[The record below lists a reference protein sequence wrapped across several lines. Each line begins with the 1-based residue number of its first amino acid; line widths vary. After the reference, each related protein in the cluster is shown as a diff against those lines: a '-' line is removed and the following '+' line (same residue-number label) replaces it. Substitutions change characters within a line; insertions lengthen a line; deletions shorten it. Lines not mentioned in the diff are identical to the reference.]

1 MRLPVQTYEY
11 KNKWGP
17 TGRCD
22 YYYDTQLRV
31 GVGLGRSNGMDHVG
45 LPKRYDKRT

>member
-1 MRLPVQTYEY
+1 MRLPVQTYQY

-22 YYYDTQLRV
+22 YDLDKQLRV
-31 GVGLGRSNGMDHVG
+31 GVNGMDHVG
-45 LPKRYDKRT
+45 LSKQYETHT